1 MHTLIQKRVLRIAV
15 LALAGAACSLGAD
28 LLTTS
33 FDASEYTL
41 GNFYTSPNV
50 VAQHQ
55 WVPYLTTGVPNA
67 QIENTVVHS
76 GNQAVSVNGAAFT
89 ASNDDTAVYHLL
101 GYNDSGNEKALD
113 AAIYMNE
120 ANFNTTWVPVAVR
133 SFNNTFIASIAVSPA
148 GATVTNGT
156 AFSNRLAVQPGVWN
170 YYRLHLD
177 FTAQTA
183 TAYVNGVLVGSVPFP
198 AALHDAGFVV
208 IGAFEGNTGTPN
220 VAYLDDLAVRSV
232 PNVYYFPEIALGGGW
247 QSTLTYVNIT
257 PEAVSCTTKFLASS
271 GAALAVPF
279 TQGAVSTRTDVLQP
293 GQSLHDQS
301 QANVSAPLVFGWA
314 QATCT
319 GAVQASML
327 YRLYQ
332 GTPPVAVSEVGVN
345 ATTSPATQFVTFAQT
360 ATGVAYA
367 NPSSTASAVVTFTVT
382 SSTGTVLGSTTQTL
396 APSAVGIAN
405 IGPLLGLSSFTGSL
419 EISST
424 VPIASFSINAEA
436 FPVISALPPGQLGN

>member
-1 MHTLIQKRVLRIAV
+1 MQTRIKKRVLMIAV
-15 LALAGAACSLGAD
+15 LAQVGAACSLAAD

-33 FDASEYTL
+33 FDSPDYTL
-41 GNFYTSPNV
+41 GNFYTSPNI

-55 WVPYLTTGVPNA
+55 WVPFLTTGVPNA

-76 GNQAVSVNGAAFT
+76 GNQAVSVSGAGFT
-89 ASNDDTAVYHLL
+89 ASNDDTSIYHIL
-101 GYNDSGNEKALD
+101 GYSDSNAAKAVD
-113 AAIYMNE
+113 ASIYMNE
-120 ANFNTTWVPVAVR
+120 ANFKTTWVPVALR
-133 SFNNTFIASIAVSPA
+133 SFNNTFIASIAISSA
-148 GATVTNGT
+148 GVAVTNGT
-156 AFSNRLAVQPGVWN
+156 AFSSRLAVQPAAWN
-170 YYRLHLD
+170 YFRLHLD

-183 TAYVNGVLVGSVPFP
+183 TAYMNEVLVGSVPFP
-198 AALHDAGFVV
+198 ASLHDVGVV
-208 IGAFEGNTGTPN
+208 AIGAFEGNTGTAN

-232 PNVYYFPEIALGGGW
+232 PDAYYFPEIALGGGW

-257 PEAVSCTTKFLASS
+257 PQTVTCTTTFLTPS
-271 GAALAVPF
+271 GAPLSVPF
-279 TQGAVSTRTDVLQP
+279 TEGTLSTRTDVLQP

-314 QATCT
+314 EASCT
-319 GAVQASML
+319 GEVEASML

-345 ATTSPATQFVTFAQT
+345 AMTAAATQFVTFAQT

-367 NPSSTASAVVTFTVT
+367 NPTATPAVITFTVT
-382 SSTGTVLGSTTQTL
+382 SSTGAVLGSTTQTL

-405 IGPLLGLSSFTGSL
+405 IGPLLGLSGFTGSL
-419 EISST
+419 EISAT
-424 VPIASFSINAEA
+424 VPIVSFSINAEA